1 MTNSELICDRIA
13 CIIAGPGTVV
23 RTSTLDGVN
32 GNELIET
39 IETVSGVEND
49 PITDAKI
56 DPVYPRSP

>member
-1 MTNSELICDRIA
+1 MIELL